1 MTPEQIDNKLADHD
15 RWFTQTNQIVE
26 ANIRAIEAL
35 TGQTVILSDNI
46 GETNAIVDSNIRAI
60 EALTGKV
67 ITLSDNISET
77 RAIADS
83 NARVIQSLCDLAAE
97 DRQERQQIMAE
108 IAEIQSEV
116 RGMQTENRRI
126 LDILLNQNQ
135 QNNDNN

>member
-1 MTPEQIDNKLADHD
+1 MGIFLLKLLSVAGSCTMTPEQIDSKFADHD
-15 RWFTQTNQIVE
+15 RWFTQTSQ
-26 ANIRAIEAL
+26 
-35 TGQTVILSDNI
+35 
-46 GETNAIVDSNIRAI
+46 IVDSNIRAI
-60 EALTGKV
+60 EALTGRV